1 MELRGEKGKRRKIES
16 ERKRR
21 EVITYTYIPK
31 KN

>member
-21 EVITYTYIPK
+21 EVIMYMYIYLRT
-31 KN
+31 